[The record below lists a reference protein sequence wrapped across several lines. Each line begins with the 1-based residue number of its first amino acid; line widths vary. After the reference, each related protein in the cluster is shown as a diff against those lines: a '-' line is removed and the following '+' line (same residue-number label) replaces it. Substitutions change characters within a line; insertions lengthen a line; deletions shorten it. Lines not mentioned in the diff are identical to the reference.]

1 MLHASIAPLLP
12 GLLDLAQDAQTRTAS
27 TVDAE
32 KRRLLKALDAKTA
45 RLSADF
51 RERASAFILAHLA
64 ANGAT
69 SGEALTDACKQ
80 AAITPPQGM
89 DDRAFGPVYQRLAQA
104 NQIRACG
111 STTRRRGHG
120 TSGGRVWERV
130 G

>member
-1 MLHASIAPLLP
+1 MQAQLF
-12 GLLDLAQDAQTRTAS
+12 GLLDIAQDAQTRTAS
-27 TVDAE
+27 SVELE

-51 RERASAFILAHLA
+51 RDRASAFILAHLA

-69 SGEALTDACKQ
+69 SGEALTEACKS
-80 AAITPPQGM
+80 AGIRPPQGM

-104 NQIRACG
+104 NQIKVCG

-130 G
+130 GA